1 MPFDPKFVLPIIGCL
16 LTSTVYAF
24 LLSTRVGRYLCSEQT
39 WLTVVVG
46 TLIVLGWVATVD
58 VFAAVVT
65 GAFFVAGGVPMILR
79 SLLIQ
84 FEHYKAQTTLR
95 QRDRGDD

>member
-1 MPFDPKFVLPIIGCL
+1 MPFDPRYISPVIGCL
-16 LTSTVYAF
+16 LSSTVYAF

-46 TLIVLGWVATVD
+46 TLIVLGWVAVVDPAAALTV
-58 VFAAVVT
+58 

-79 SLLIQ
+79 SVLIQ
-84 FEHYKAQTTLR
+84 FEHYKAQISER
-95 QRDRGDD
+95 PADHE

>member
-1 MPFDPKFVLPIIGCL
+1 MPLDPKFVQPVIGCL

-24 LLSTRVGRYLCSEQT
+24 LLSTKVGRYLCSEQT

-58 VFAAVVT
+58 VFAAAVT

-84 FEHYKAQTTLR
+84 FEHYKAQIAMR
-95 QRDRGDD
+95 SRDSGND